1 MPQPAANLR
10 KKNTPP
16 TRLSSSS
23 VLKIRL
29 YVGFFV
35 IGYILANVIFMV
47 IQTKL
52 TLSAQIVMTVT
63 VLIGAYIAVHK
74 FIKHQKRALTIS
86 EMNRLTI
93 GSVGAIWLLNVLY
106 MLGLWFLLFDAF
118 SRNVLIEMTR
128 QQPLPLL
135 SALVMIIILTL
146 VSTRLGLWVF
156 NRLLAPK

>member
-74 FIKHQKRALTIS
+74 FIKHQQRALTIN

-118 SRNVLIEMTR
+118 SRNILIEMTR